1 MPYRALLRPSSI
13 FLLCNLSQWSLC
25 STLSNYLDLHHPG
38 EGSLRSAGPVPDVER
53 VARRVVYNVVLVAA
67 LWLVVTLH
75 GRELL
80 WESVSPTIWVSSD
93 SGVFLL
99 VRSPHSPHSPPHHG
113 RGEERCLVSV

>member
-25 STLSNYLDLHHPG
+25 SSLSNYLDLHHPG

-67 LWLVVTLH
+67 LWLVVALH
-75 GRELL
+75 GGELL